1 MGYYEDHIEAVAQ
14 RRAENLRVNGE
25 ERERKT
31 LGVLLHWSETDVERI
46 IKREYEILRKR
57 AETQKQ
63 EFEDWIKEEISK
75 K

>member
-31 LGVLLHWSETDVERI
+31 LSVLLRWSETDVERI
-46 IKREYEILRKR
+46 IKREKEILEKRK
-57 AETQKQ
+57 E
-63 EFEDWIKEEISK
+63 
-75 K
+75 